1 MLLSVILALLCSFKP
16 LRMFW
21 ALCVLSPSLRY
32 ARPQLPLLLFLPW
45 WSLQGGE
52 KNNCGTNK
60 WVTGDGEEVEEG
72 LFFALWVLATLFQD
86 IPPGNWDSQ
95 FGKHGRMTF
104 FLPLFLCRKHM
115 KLWQSRNSRTVKVYI
130 PLQTS
135 YSASSPTSPSTVTLV
150 TTLQMH
156 YSSIPQAQVSFSF
169 CIWFSICLSPQIFTA
184 LTILII
190 HVSL

>member
-52 KNNCGTNK
+52 KNNCRTNK

-130 PLQTS
+130 PLPS
-135 YSASSPTSPSTVTLV
+135 FFLSLSACVCEYSLFIMLCFET
-150 TTLQMH
+150 
-156 YSSIPQAQVSFSF
+156 
-169 CIWFSICLSPQIFTA
+169 
-184 LTILII
+184 
-190 HVSL
+190 